1 MPKLL
6 SQFFLIG
13 LLFSLV
19 AVPTRATAAIAPL
32 SPAQLKDKAE
42 DIFVGK
48 VFSVTET
55 EAPSTRFDDKTE
67 FKDRTYT
74 ITMGVIKVLKYKS
87 VKVASQVKVQAWQP
101 VGGNQSGLIGFVGP
115 QGHVPIPKKGD
126 IVTVYTAKHESDKNS
141 DSNTKEGTL
150 MVYVPLVPNGMVIQK
165 DKGEDVDPHGT
176 TQLTPPNTKFAADT
190 KTLQALSNAS
200 SFQFMATVALYKEML
215 LNSWDE
221 KTYRQFSYYHGL
233 NQTALS
239 ELSETHKND
248 KTWGPWFESRF
259 SYQASVYEA
268 LQPYIAKKRKGE
280 LMSAQDIAGLT
291 QIQREVTAKL
301 GR

>member
-1 MPKLL
+1 
-6 SQFFLIG
+6 
-13 LLFSLV
+13 
-19 AVPTRATAAIAPL
+19 
-32 SPAQLKDKAE
+32 
-42 DIFVGK
+42 
-48 VFSVTET
+48 
-55 EAPSTRFDDKTE
+55 
-67 FKDRTYT
+67 
-74 ITMGVIKVLKYKS
+74 
-87 VKVASQVKVQAWQP
+87 
-101 VGGNQSGLIGFVGP
+101 
-115 QGHVPIPKKGD
+115 
-126 IVTVYTAKHESDKNS
+126 
-141 DSNTKEGTL
+141 
-150 MVYVPLVPNGMVIQK
+150 
-165 DKGEDVDPHGT
+165 
-176 TQLTPPNTKFAADT
+176 
-190 KTLQALSNAS
+190 
-200 SFQFMATVALYKEML
+200 ML